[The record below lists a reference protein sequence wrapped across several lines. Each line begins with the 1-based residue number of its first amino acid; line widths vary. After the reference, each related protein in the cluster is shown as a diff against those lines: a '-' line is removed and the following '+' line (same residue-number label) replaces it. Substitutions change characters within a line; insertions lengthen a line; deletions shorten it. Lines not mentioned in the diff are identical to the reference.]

1 MKNNL
6 TNKKTIISIVSAL
19 VILAVP
25 IILYVL
31 NMSGEFS
38 QKNDDWGYFGSY
50 IGGVYSVILSFLS
63 LIAILYFNYESRKIN
78 KEQMSIL
85 SSEQFTRE
93 FTLLLREL
101 NSAIDKKTIADTNG
115 NEIKI
120 EEWFDRKKRSIIK
133 NTKHY
138 NIVNYDDNN
147 QIDEIC
153 KSETKSFLMNY
164 HTTELKQEA
173 ILCFAI
179 LKIIHTAPPSFAD
192 AYKIIFENRI
202 DNTWRF
208 LLEAQL
214 KHQIEESVSIF
225 KNWPDFSQTPNDLLR
240 VAKANLAPY

>member
-101 NSAIDKKTIADTNG
+101 NSAIDKK
-115 NEIKI
+115 
-120 EEWFDRKKRSIIK
+120 
-133 NTKHY
+133 
-138 NIVNYDDNN
+138 NN
-147 QIDEIC
+147 
-153 KSETKSFLMNY
+153 
-164 HTTELKQEA
+164 
-173 ILCFAI
+173 
-179 LKIIHTAPPSFAD
+179 
-192 AYKIIFENRI
+192 R
-202 DNTWRF
+202 R
-208 LLEAQL
+208 
-214 KHQIEESVSIF
+214 HQ
-225 KNWPDFSQTPNDLLR
+225 WQ
-240 VAKANLAPY
+240 